1 MVGAGQGELGPGPDA
16 PGGAVARAAFGLAI
30 AAFALALPRP
40 EPPRPTCDAPAEVIA
55 VDGHTAS
62 VRCGDPVGPEVRGP
76 ARMLFG
82 LPIDP
87 NRADARTLEALPG
100 IGPAR
105 AGAIVAE
112 RSRRPFE
119 DVADLERVPGIGPKT
134 RRAIAPW
141 VAPVGEA
148 PPPQNR

>member
-1 MVGAGQGELGPGPDA
+1 MNQS
-16 PGGAVARAAFGLAI
+16 ARAARAGLVLSCAL
-30 AAFALALPRP
+30 FVLALPRP
-40 EPPRPTCDAPAEVIA
+40 GTRPEPCLQPALRAAGEVLCQPARDGGRPRLE
-55 VDGHTAS
+55 
-62 VRCGDPVGPEVRGP
+62 GP
-76 ARMLFG
+76 ARRLFG